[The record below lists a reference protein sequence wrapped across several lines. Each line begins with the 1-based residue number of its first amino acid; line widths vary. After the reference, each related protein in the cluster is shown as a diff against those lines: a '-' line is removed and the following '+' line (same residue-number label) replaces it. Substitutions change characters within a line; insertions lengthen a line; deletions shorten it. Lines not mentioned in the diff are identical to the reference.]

1 MSIVNRP
8 AAHPGLFQTMTVS
21 SRLRSR
27 FIFIGWIEEDDD
39 SSLTSVA
46 GGWCRQTG
54 GLGNHRVAIEL
65 QLEMHDLVF
74 TPAPYLPTI
83 IMLKS
88 LKIKSG

>member
-1 MSIVNRP
+1 M
-8 AAHPGLFQTMTVS
+8 
-21 SRLRSR
+21 
-27 FIFIGWIEEDDD
+27 
-39 SSLTSVA
+39 TSVA

-74 TPAPYLPTI
+74 TPAAPYFPTI
-83 IMLKS
+83 VMLKS